1 MESREVYA
9 LFVIPEESAG
19 RGVGGQ
25 VSETRVN
32 GMPASPIRIRGGGEC
47 VCLSGVTADGKP
59 SILR

>member
-1 MESREVYA
+1 MGSREVYA
-9 LFVIPEESAG
+9 LFVVPEESAE

-32 GMPASPIRIRGGGEC
+32 GMPASPIGIRGGEEC
-47 VCLSGVTADGKP
+47 VGLSGVTANGKP